1 MQNTINTI
9 IIKIALVFCFFLLFY
24 TIQASIPD
32 KPNPPRLVNDFAK
45 LLSEQTTQ
53 ELEFILRAF
62 SDSTSTQ
69 ITIVTINNLGD
80 YEPSDFAFRLGEKWG
95 IGQKGLDNGV
105 VVLVKPKLSNSDRGH
120 AYIAVGYGLEGA
132 IPDAIG
138 KRIVELEMIPAFKQN
153 NYEKGIVLA
162 AQSIMKLAS
171 GEYTAANYG
180 KKKKKTGSLL
190 LPLLFFLAAIILIVL
205 GTLNRARHYA
215 LGHNVSFWTAL
226 WLMSAM
232 DTAHRGRYSDFSSGR
247 GGFGGFGGGSGFGS
261 GGGFGGFGG
270 GSFGGGGAGGS
281 W

>member
-9 IIKIALVFCFFLLFY
+9 KIKIALVTGLFLLFF

-45 LLSEQTTQ
+45 LLSQQTAQ
-53 ELEFILRAF
+53 ELEFVLRAF
-62 SDSTSTQ
+62 NDSTGSQ
-69 ITIVTINNLGD
+69 ITIVTVNSLGD
-80 YEPSDFAFRLGEKWG
+80 YEPADFAFRLGEKWG
-95 IGQKGLDNGV
+95 VGQKGLDNGV

-162 AQSIMKLAS
+162 AQNIMKLAS

-180 KKKKKTGSLL
+180 KKKKNTGSLL
-190 LPLLFFLAAIILIVL
+190 LPLLFFLAAIVLIVL

-215 LGHNVSFWTAL
+215 LGHNVSLWTAL
-226 WLMSAM
+226 WLLSAM

-247 GGFGGFGGGSGFGS
+247 GGFGGFGGGSGFGG